1 MKAIQVLSLSKNYN
15 GKKAIE
21 NINFDVDKG
30 EIVGF
35 IGPNGAGKSTTI
47 KAMLNFIYP
56 TSGSCKIFGLDCEK
70 ESKRIKE
77 LVGYV
82 PSEVRFYNDMKVRD
96 ILNYAESFYDNID
109 KNRVKDLCRRF
120 EIEENKK
127 MGELSLG
134 NKKKVAIVQAFIN
147 SPKLII
153 LDEPTNGL
161 DPLVQNV
168 LFEVLLEEKR
178 KGATIFLSSHNLT
191 EVQNYCN
198 RAIIIKDGRIVGIK
212 DMSRIKAFNKK
223 KVTILTNENIER
235 DIRILGGE
243 KVKRIKNSVVFSYS
257 GDINTLIRLLA
268 SYEIDDISI
277 GEEELADTFI
287 NYYKGRE

>member
-120 EIEENKK
+120 EVEENKK